1 MGIDIME
8 YIIGFI
14 VIVGILIY
22 YIGMVV
28 WQDTITRRFQK
39 IIKTAEINNKEIH
52 ESDLSILKQTLFPH
66 GSDIKIY
73 IILFQ
78 QVEFRK

>member
-1 MGIDIME
+1 MEIDIME

-14 VIVGILIY
+14 AIVVILIY

-28 WQDTITRRFQK
+28 WQDTMTRRFQK

-52 ESDLSILKQTLFPH
+52 ESDLLILKQTVFPN
-66 GSDIKIY
+66 GSDIRYKKY
-73 IILFQ
+73 I
-78 QVEFRK
+78 